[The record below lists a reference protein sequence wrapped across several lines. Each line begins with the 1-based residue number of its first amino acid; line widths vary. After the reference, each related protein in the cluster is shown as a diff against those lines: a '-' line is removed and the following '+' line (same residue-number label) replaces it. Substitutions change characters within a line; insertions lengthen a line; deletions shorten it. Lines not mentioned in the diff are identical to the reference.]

1 MARPSPRSEGFSPQH
16 TRFRPEFLDFR
27 RGIRVGNLDDD
38 ERITR
43 ILKVALEARYRQP
56 FVTERWGRGVYWQ
69 WIGFLAKANRAAKPL
84 SSKVSFGCAKFFL
97 MVDTDDQR
105 FKCGLQVERGLLE
118 APPGQER
125 FELRDDWDW
134 HRLMGALKPKGGME
148 RELKRLVLRE
158 GFQVQAGGW
167 HSDLFR
173 YSKSTLPPVTR
184 LRSRPGAGPGKRL
197 GRIPALFL
205 HGRGYRPGN
214 FGNRPGGSHA
224 GHLRGSDP
232 RHAVV
237 HPDAAVIQ
245 P

>member
-1 MARPSPRSEGFSPQH
+1 MAPTSARSQGFSPQH

-43 ILKVALEARYRQP
+43 ILKVALEGRYRQP

-97 MVDTDDQR
+97 MVDTGDQR
-105 FKCGLQVERGLLE
+105 FKCGLQVERGFLK
-118 APPGQER
+118 APTGQER

-134 HRLMGALKPKGGME
+134 HRLIQALKPKGAME

-158 GFQVQAGGW
+158 GFRVQAGGW
-167 HSDLFR
+167 HADLFH
-173 YSKSTLPPVTR
+173 YSKTTLPTVSR
-184 LRSRPGAGPGKRL
+184 LRAALEQAPGDGWAGLLLYFPMDEDAVRGTSGTDLVESMLAIYEEVTPAMRL
-197 GRIPALFL
+197 CAQTPL
-205 HGRGYRPGN
+205 
-214 FGNRPGGSHA
+214 
-224 GHLRGSDP
+224 
-232 RHAVV
+232 
-237 HPDAAVIQ
+237 
-245 P
+245 

>member
-1 MARPSPRSEGFSPQH
+1 MARPSPRSGGFSPQR

-43 ILKVALEARYRQP
+43 ILKLALEARYRQP

-97 MVDTDDQR
+97 MVDTGEER

-125 FELRDDWDW
+125 FQLRDDWDW
-134 HRLMGALKPKGGME
+134 HRLMQALKPKGGME

-173 YSKSTLPPVTR
+173 YSKSTLPQVSR
-184 LRSRPGAGPGKRL
+184 LRAGL
-197 GRIPALFL
+197 EQA
-205 HGRGYRPGN
+205 PGN
-214 FGNRPGGSHA
+214 AWAGFLLYFPMDEDTVRGTPGTDLVEA
-224 GHLRGSDP
+224 MLAIYEEVTPAMRLCTQTP
-232 RHAVV
+232 L
-237 HPDAAVIQ
+237 
-245 P
+245 